1 VKVCDLMHKGVISCY
16 AEDTVK
22 DVAKMMED
30 NNFRSVVVVNEKGE
44 VWGLITY
51 TEMLRQYTTDLTKLT
66 AQEIMRPYRI
76 EVDPQWPVEKAIEL
90 MKRLK
95 HYHLIIVDPHVG
107 TKWPVGILTSF
118 DVVRYM
124 AQLESGHFEQV
135 LKLSGGQR
143 EQAGGEESG

>member
-1 VKVCDLMHKGVISCY
+1 MKVCDLMHKGVISCY

-22 DVAKMMED
+22 DVARMMDD

-51 TEMLRQYTTDLTKLT
+51 AEMFAQYGANLEKLT

-76 EVDPQWPVEKAIEL
+76 EVDPQWTIEEAIKL
-90 MKRLK
+90 MQRLK
-95 HYHLIIVDPHVG
+95 YYHLIVVDPHVG

-124 AQLESGHFEQV
+124 AQLEMGHFEQL
-135 LKLSGGQR
+135 LKLR
-143 EQAGGEESG
+143 